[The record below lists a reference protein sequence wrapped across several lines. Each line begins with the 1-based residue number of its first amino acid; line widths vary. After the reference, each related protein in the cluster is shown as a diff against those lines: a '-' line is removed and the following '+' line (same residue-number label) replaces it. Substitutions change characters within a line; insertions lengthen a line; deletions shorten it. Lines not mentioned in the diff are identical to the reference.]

1 MEDPQPCILGRL
13 ENAENAIAELK
24 DEVAQLKATLAQQ
37 MDGAKALNVMHATV
51 EDCDEESAEE
61 HRPAEEEVKAEDTQT
76 NNDDSNELVA
86 GITGLNLD
94 QYGATTIPL
103 GSTSLN
109 APRGDETLEQVESAQ
124 HPGGSMNTKPMQAR
138 FGDEEDEATEEPTH
152 VPTGEPKLST
162 QVADE
167 LAQDMENLCKQFEDP
182 LSTMTDQEFREEH
195 NRISSKHS
203 ESMKDMVRIS
213 WVLNGIGSNEDQL
226 DELLEERIAGNIRLT
241 RVLVGLREES
251 YQDEFIREHV
261 EIAEASAANAFGVNF
276 MPWRK
281 SLVTRFLEKYEAAIR
296 APTWNPVELTKLRRE
311 REARLD
317 AEEAIH
323 AARFGRPIF
332 HYRAMDR
339 SLI

>member
-1 MEDPQPCILGRL
+1 MKDPQPCILVRL

-37 MDGAKALNVMHATV
+37 IDGAKALNVMHATV

-61 HRPAEEEVKAEDTQT
+61 HKPAEEAVKA
-76 NNDDSNELVA
+76 
-86 GITGLNLD
+86 
-94 QYGATTIPL
+94 L
-103 GSTSLN
+103 GSTSVN
-109 APRGDETLEQVESAQ
+109 APRCDETLEQVESAQ
-124 HPGGSMNTKPMQAR
+124 HPGGPKNTKLMQAPI
-138 FGDEEDEATEEPTH
+138 GDEEEEATEEPAH

-167 LAQDMENLCKQFEDP
+167 LAQDMEDLCKQCEDP

-195 NRISSKHS
+195 NRINSKHS

-213 WVLNGIGSNEDQL
+213 WALNGIGSNEGQL
-226 DELLEERIAGNIRLT
+226 DELLEERIAGNIRLI
-241 RVLVGLREES
+241 RVLVGLREEI
-251 YQDEFIREHV
+251 YQNEFIREHMEIV
-261 EIAEASAANAFGVNF
+261 EANAANAFGVNF

-281 SLVTRFLEKYEAAIR
+281 SLVTRFLEKCEAAIR
-296 APTWNPVELTKLRRE
+296 APTWDPVELTKLRKE

-332 HYRAMDR
+332 DYRAMDR